1 MHGRF
6 GLLPVV
12 SALGVASVLVGTSSV
27 PAEANAPAAPAAWV
41 LGQDFSAHSAE
52 NPTPSHGGAAWY
64 YLQSSS
70 LAHNGKY
77 TRLGHYNPAF
87 LGLKGY
93 GQWTGSA
100 LADEPSSLSP
110 AGYPYV
116 GVNGSGR
123 NADPPAEYSTPP
135 GAVIVHPNGTGAGN
149 GPPAL
154 ALIGWKSPLNG
165 RVRAVASFTGV
176 DTACGTTRTVTWSI
190 DSGARVLRHGS
201 VVHGSSTGS
210 LTVTTTV
217 HTGGFLY
224 FTVGPVGTPE
234 CDATQVVIEVI
245 RD

>member
-1 MHGRF
+1 MNMHRGI
-6 GLLPVV
+6 GLLSVV
-12 SALGVASVLVGTSSV
+12 SALGVALLLIGTSS
-27 PAEANAPAAPAAWV
+27 AAADANAPAAPAPWA
-41 LGQDFSAHSAE
+41 LGQDFSAHSGE

-64 YLQSSS
+64 YLQSGS

-77 TRLGHYNPAF
+77 TRLGHYDPAF

-110 AGYPYV
+110 AGYPYI

-154 ALIGWKSPLNG
+154 AVIGWKSPLTVASAPWPASPEWTRLAG
-165 RVRAVASFTGV
+165 QRQALPGASTRERRSSVTAASFTG
-176 DTACGTTRTVTWSI
+176 
-190 DSGARVLRHGS
+190 ARQDR
-201 VVHGSSTGS
+201 
-210 LTVTTTV
+210 
-217 HTGGFLY
+217 
-224 FTVGPVGTPE
+224 
-234 CDATQVVIEVI
+234 
-245 RD
+245 